1 MSEQAAA
8 IGQIAQSAEDMRR
21 LSDQTSKG
29 LAEQARAA
37 AEVSDATRNVARQIS
52 LIVRANREQS
62 ENAGAALETVSEL
75 RRLGDRAIEEL
86 RASGAD
92 PALAT
97 QLADHGRRASGAQ
110 ESTDR
115 R

>member
-1 MSEQAAA
+1 VN
-8 IGQIAQSAEDMRR
+8 QIAQAAEDMRR
-21 LSDQTSKG
+21 ESEQTSKG

-62 ENAGAALETVSEL
+62 ENAAASLETLTEL
-75 RRLGDRAIEEL
+75 RRMGERATDEL
-86 RASGAD
+86 RTTSAA
-92 PALAT
+92 PTLRALLAERSRRVSAAT
-97 QLADHGRRASGAQ
+97 EEGP
-110 ESTDR
+110 DR